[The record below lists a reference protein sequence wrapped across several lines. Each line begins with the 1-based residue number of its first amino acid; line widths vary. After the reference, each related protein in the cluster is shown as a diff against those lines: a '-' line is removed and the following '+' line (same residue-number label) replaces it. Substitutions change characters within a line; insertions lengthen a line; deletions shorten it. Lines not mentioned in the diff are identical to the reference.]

1 MGRDVLDEDRV
12 DITAALHGD
21 EVAYARLVERYEAPV
36 SAQMWRF
43 TRDRVTLEELVQDVF
58 VEVYFSLARFRG
70 EAPFLHWIRRIASR
84 VGYRYWKQEYRRRAE
99 RDALERDASNNAQH
113 VAAATPGEAGQQ
125 LYVLLEHLAPKDR
138 LVLTMHYIDGC
149 DSNEV
154 AKHMGWS
161 PTLVRVRMH
170 RALQRLRLIAQAA
183 GLGGNDYARST

>member
-1 MGRDVLDEDRV
+1 MGRDVLEEDRL
-12 DITAALHGD
+12 DIEAALHGD
-21 EVAYARLVERYEAPV
+21 EVAYARLVERYEAAI

-58 VEVYFSLARFRG
+58 VEVYFGLGRFRG

-84 VGYRYWKQEYRRRAE
+84 VGYRYWKREYRRRAE
-99 RDALERDASNNAQH
+99 RDAIEQNASNRSQH
-113 VAAATPGEAGQQ
+113 VAASTPGEAGEI
-125 LYVLLEHLAPKDR
+125 LFGLLEHLAPKDR
-138 LVLTMHYIDGC
+138 LVLTMHYLEGS

-154 AKHMGWS
+154 ARHMGWS

-183 GLGGNDYARST
+183 GLGGNDHVQSA